1 MVRTLIVIDVPF
13 YRQGLQELLA
23 KSGEVVVVGA
33 ASDAE
38 DAERIVRFELPD
50 VVLLD
55 VGTVESVEVL
65 RRIRRIEPTPRIVA
79 LAISETPESI
89 MEWAESGIA
98 GYVPRDASL
107 AHLIRVLKGVVRDEL
122 YCSPRIAATMIR
134 RLAALAA
141 SSRRSGDPVGDL
153 STREH
158 EVFLLIARGL
168 SNKAI
173 ASHLGIAN
181 ATAKNHVHNILD
193 KLSLRRRVEA
203 TLLLQRGR
211 A

>member
-1 MVRTLIVIDVPF
+1 MVRALIVIDIPF

-33 ASDAE
+33 TSDAE
-38 DAERIVRFELPD
+38 ETERIVRLELPD

-55 VGTVESVEVL
+55 VGGRESVEAL
-65 RRIRRIEPTPRIVA
+65 RRTRRVEPAPRIVA
-79 LAISETPESI
+79 LAISETPESV
-89 MEWAESGIA
+89 MAWAESGIA

-107 AHLIRVLKGVVRDEL
+107 ADLIRVLKGVVRDEL
-122 YCSPRIAATMIR
+122 YCSPRIAASMIR
-134 RLAALAA
+134 RLATLAA
-141 SSRRSGDPVGDL
+141 SSPRPRDPVGEL

-158 EVFLLIARGL
+158 EVLSLIARGF

-203 TLLLQRGR
+203 ALLLQRGR

>member
-1 MVRTLIVIDVPF
+1 MVRALIVIDIPF

-33 ASDAE
+33 TSDAE
-38 DAERIVRFELPD
+38 ETERIVRLELPD

-55 VGTVESVEVL
+55 VGGRESLEAL
-65 RRIRRIEPTPRIVA
+65 RRTRRVEPAPRIVA
-79 LAISETPESI
+79 LAISETPESV
-89 MEWAESGIA
+89 MAWAESGIA

-107 AHLIRVLKGVVRDEL
+107 ADLIRVLKGVVRDEL
-122 YCSPRIAATMIR
+122 YCSPRIAASMIR
-134 RLAALAA
+134 RLATLAA
-141 SSRRSGDPVGDL
+141 SSPRPRDPVGEL

-158 EVFLLIARGL
+158 EVLSLIARGF

-203 TLLLQRGR
+203 ALLLQRGR